1 MHEAE
6 RKMNAVACHNPTAHR
21 IRIKPLM
28 LFESILCSLKSVVR
42 VRQPDGSS
50 KKVIDDWRVSCQ
62 S

>member
-50 KKVIDDWRVSCQ
+50 KKVIDD
-62 S
+62 